1 MVRVL
6 IADDHQLVRQGIRLL
21 LEPAEDIQVVG
32 EARDGYE
39 AVELTEQLLPD
50 VILMDADMPR
60 LDGIQATRIIRAA
73 QLPTRVVMLTMMED
87 PRMMER
93 AREQGAQAY
102 LLKNSDRDQL
112 TNTIRAVY
120 QTPNTQLPSTQVGG
134 NLQQK

>member
-21 LEPAEDIQVVG
+21 LEPAEDIQIVG

-60 LDGIQATRIIRAA
+60 LDGIQATHIIRAA

-87 PRMMER
+87 PRLMER

-112 TNTIRAVY
+112 TNTIRAVH
-120 QTPNTQLPSTQVGG
+120 QALNT
-134 NLQQK
+134 